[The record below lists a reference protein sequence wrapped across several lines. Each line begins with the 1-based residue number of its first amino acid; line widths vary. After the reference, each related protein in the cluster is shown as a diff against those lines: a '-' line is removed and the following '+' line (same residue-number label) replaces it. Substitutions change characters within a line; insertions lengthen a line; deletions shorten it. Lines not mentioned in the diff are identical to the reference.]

1 MKKYKNYKI
10 ENIPSESYPEM
21 VMVTKGKKINKRF
34 INETKAILWIDTEV
48 AMNLINRGKGKIK
61 QELDAVGLLS
71 FGEDEYYI

>member
-10 ENIPSESYPEM
+10 ENIPSETYPEM

-34 INETKAILWIDTEV
+34 INETKAILWIDTEI
-48 AMNLINRGKGKIK
+48 AMSLINRGKGKIK